1 MAEGKRGISQES
13 MCILYFPQ
21 FTTFFLF
28 FFFLFLQPDG
38 ATQAKRK
45 LEIVP
50 ENYIFYFRA
59 ADPPE
64 GFRRLF
70 LLLSDAFR

>member
-1 MAEGKRGISQES
+1 MTEDKGGISQES
-13 MCILYFPQ
+13 MCILHFHSLQP
-21 FTTFFLF
+21 FSLF
-28 FFFLFLQPDG
+28 FSEHDG

-45 LEIVP
+45 LQIVF